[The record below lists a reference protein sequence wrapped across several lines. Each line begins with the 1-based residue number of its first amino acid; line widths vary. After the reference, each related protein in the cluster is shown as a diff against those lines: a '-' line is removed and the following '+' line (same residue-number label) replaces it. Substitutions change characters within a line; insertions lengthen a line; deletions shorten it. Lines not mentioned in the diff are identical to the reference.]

1 MAARYAV
8 RVNSFTGIAITKL
21 DILDELESIKL
32 CVGYR
37 YNGRTITEFPG
48 QIHILENCEPIYES
62 MEGWLADTS
71 ELRKYQDLPEKA
83 RKYIERI
90 SQLMGAKVELVAV
103 GPERDRI
110 MTVD

>member
-1 MAARYAV
+1 M
-8 RVNSFTGIAITKL
+8 NNFTGIAITKL

-37 YNGRTITEFPG
+37 YNGKTITEFPS
-48 QIHILENCEPIYES
+48 QIHILENCEPVYES
-62 MEGWLADTS
+62 MEGWRTDTS
-71 ELRKYQDLPEKA
+71 ELSKYQDLPEKA

-90 SQLMGAKVELVAV
+90 SQLMETKIELVAV

-110 MTVD
+110 IAVD